1 MNNKNIMKKSPADR
15 IFLAAVYLFLALF
28 VLVVIYPLVY
38 VVSCSFSSPQDLVAG
53 RVFLWPVNPGL
64 QGYKIGR
71 AHV

>member
-38 VVSCSFSSPQDLVAG
+38 VVSCSFFVAAGSCGRPGISVAG
-53 RVFLWPVNPGL
+53 ESRAAGL
-64 QGYKIGR
+64 QGSPGR
-71 AHV
+71 

>member
-38 VVSCSFSSPQDLVAG
+38 VVSCSFRRRRILWQAG
-53 RVFLWPVNPGL
+53 YFC
-64 QGYKIGR
+64 GR
-71 AHV
+71 